1 MSYEIEYSKHAL
13 KAKNKYND
21 DVFFTYVKICSNN
34 VSPRHPGPMFF
45 AHGQAWNI
53 IQQACKFGAD
63 CESGSYKPK
72 NRWVSP
78 ESYIKNW
85 RKVLK
90 EATPLGEFAR
100 DHFIKLTVAV
110 KKGDFQE
117 TMLSEPPK
125 DKKFYFD
132 RISKALEDPRVVW
145 EERQWFEENLLQYS
159 IHIEYYE
166 DVELARDLFNDLKE
180 IGHLYMSDLKG
191 V

>member
-1 MSYEIEYSKHAL
+1 
-13 KAKNKYND
+13 
-21 DVFFTYVKICSNN
+21 
-34 VSPRHPGPMFF
+34 
-45 AHGQAWNI
+45 
-53 IQQACKFGAD
+53 
-63 CESGSYKPK
+63 
-72 NRWVSP
+72 
-78 ESYIKNW
+78 
-85 RKVLK
+85 
-90 EATPLGEFAR
+90 
-100 DHFIKLTVAV
+100 
-110 KKGDFQE
+110 
-117 TMLSEPPK
+117 MLSEPPK